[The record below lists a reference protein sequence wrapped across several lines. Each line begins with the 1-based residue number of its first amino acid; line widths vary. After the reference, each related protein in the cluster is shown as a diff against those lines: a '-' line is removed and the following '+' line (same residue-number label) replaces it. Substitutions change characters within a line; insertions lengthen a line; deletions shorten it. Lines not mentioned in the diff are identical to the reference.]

1 MTWIRTALLLVPGLA
16 GAAEPDALA
25 AQVAPPAGVTMSF
38 ADGLVLADRHRMDF
52 ITERRFTH
60 QHYWG
65 TLLPAFSRS
74 GMRLRE
80 IGRSMQGRELY
91 AVTFGRGPVTV
102 LLWSQMHGNEST
114 ATMALADILNWMAA
128 PGDDLLR
135 HRLSEALTV
144 VMVPMLNPD
153 GAERFQRENAAG
165 IDINR
170 DARRLSSPEGRALKA
185 LRDSL
190 QPAFG
195 FNLHDQNARTRVGR
209 NGLQAGIALLAP
221 AADAERTWGP
231 VRSRARL
238 VAAGIARNIGSHIP
252 NRVAKYDDAFNP
264 RAFGDLM
271 QTWGTSTVL
280 IESGAL
286 PDDPQKQELRRI
298 NVAAILGALDAIASA
313 GFEAADLNDYE
324 RLPFNTGGAYDLLV
338 RGGDLVLPG
347 MPPLRADIAIN
358 YDDPVERTGGRV
370 REVGD
375 LSAVV
380 ALDTVE
386 AAGGFLHPRP
396 EAQVR
401 EGSRVWLPIGTRAVF
416 DLREGPQVTSR
427 LRQRIDRE

>member
-1 MTWIRTALLLVPGLA
+1 
-16 GAAEPDALA
+16 
-25 AQVAPPAGVTMSF
+25 
-38 ADGLVLADRHRMDF
+38 
-52 ITERRFTH
+52 
-60 QHYWG
+60 
-65 TLLPAFSRS
+65 
-74 GMRLRE
+74 
-80 IGRSMQGRELY
+80 
-91 AVTFGRGPVTV
+91 
-102 LLWSQMHGNEST
+102 
-114 ATMALADILNWMAA
+114 
-128 PGDDLLR
+128 
-135 HRLSEALTV
+135 
-144 VMVPMLNPD
+144 
-153 GAERFQRENAAG
+153 
-165 IDINR
+165 
-170 DARRLSSPEGRALKA
+170 
-185 LRDSL
+185 
-190 QPAFG
+190 
-195 FNLHDQNARTRVGR
+195 
-209 NGLQAGIALLAP
+209 
-221 AADAERTWGP
+221 
-231 VRSRARL
+231 
-238 VAAGIARNIGSHIP
+238 
-252 NRVAKYDDAFNP
+252 VAKYDDAFNP

>member
-1 MTWIRTALLLVPGLA
+1 MPVRARLLALATVLLAGCGVVRAIGSLVPSPT
-16 GAAEPDALA
+16 E
-25 AQVAPPAGVTMSF
+25 QMSE
-38 ADGLVLADRHRMDF
+38 GIRIADRHRVTAIDA
-52 ITERRFTH
+52 RRFNH
-60 QHYWG
+60 GDYWRA
-65 TLLPAFSRS
+65 LAPSLRS
-74 GMRLRE
+74 PRLRVE
-80 IGRSMQGRELY
+80 EVGRSMQGRELRTI
-91 AVTFGRGPVTV
+91 TFGTGPTTV
-102 LLWSQMHGNEST
+102 LLWSQMHGDEST
-114 ATMALADILNWMAA
+114 ASMALADIFAWLAA
-128 PGDDLLR
+128 PGSDAMRDE
-135 HRLSEALTV
+135 LSERLTV
-144 VMVPMLNPD
+144 TFLPMLNPD

-170 DARRLSSPEGRALKA
+170 DARRLSTPEGQTLKA
-185 LRDSL
+185 LRDRL
-190 QPAFG
+190 QPQFG

-209 NGLQAGIALLAP
+209 NGEQAAIALLAP
-221 AADAERTWGP
+221 AADAERSWGS

-238 VAAGIARNIGSHIP
+238 VAAGIAANLESVIGG
-252 NRVAKYDDAFNP
+252 RVAKYDDAFNP

-298 NVAAILGALDAIASA
+298 NVAAILGALDAIATA
-313 GFEAADLNDYE
+313 GFETADLNDYE

-338 RGGDLVLPG
+338 RGAELVLPG

-358 YDDPVERTGGRV
+358 YDEPVERSGGRV

-396 EAQVR
+396 EAQAR

-416 DLREGPQVTSR
+416 DLRDGPQVTSR
-427 LRQRIDRE
+427 LRLRIDRE